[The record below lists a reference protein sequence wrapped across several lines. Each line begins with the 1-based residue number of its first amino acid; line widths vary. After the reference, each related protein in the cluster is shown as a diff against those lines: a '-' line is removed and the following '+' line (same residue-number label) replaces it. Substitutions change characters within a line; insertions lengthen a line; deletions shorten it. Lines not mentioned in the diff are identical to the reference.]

1 MRVALSIFKYF
12 PYGGIQRDM
21 LKVARECL
29 RRGHE
34 VKIFTLRWEGPAEPD
49 LDVEVLPIVGLNR
62 HSQYDH
68 FAVALHE
75 AVAEDK
81 FDLLVGFNKM
91 PGLDVYYAGD
101 SCYLEKSLTQRS
113 ALYRLLPRF
122 RSFVAAERA
131 VFSSDSATQILT
143 LSSGEVPRYRH
154 LYRTQP
160 DRFHELPPGIE
171 RNRIAPADVAPYR
184 AAVRTEHGLA
194 EHDNVV
200 LFLGSGFIKKGLDRA
215 LLALAALPAQMRM
228 RTHMFVIGRDKA
240 DAFERLAMRL
250 GVSGQV
256 TFYAEGRDDIP
267 RFLFAA
273 DALIHPAYDETAGMV
288 IVEALLAGLPA
299 VVTKNCGY
307 ASYLQK
313 YQAGIVLENPF
324 SQTALNEALL
334 ELLTSDDREYW
345 RRNGIAA
352 GEDEQ
357 LFRLVPTTVDL
368 LERFAAEKRPRLVF
382 ALFRYFPY
390 GGLQRDFMRI
400 AMACRQAGY
409 EIVVYCL
416 TWQGNVPEGF
426 RVIRVPAESMRNH
439 VKYQR
444 FAELVAAE
452 AAWHHP
458 AAVIGFNKIPGLDL
472 YYAADS
478 CFEQKAQEMR
488 TPLYRLFGRYRVMS
502 RFEKAV
508 FDQHSATRIM
518 LITEHQRALFQ
529 KYYQTQDERLTVVPP
544 GISADRA
551 RPENWR
557 KLRAGVRAE
566 FELADDEFL
575 MVLVG
580 SGFITKGLDRAL
592 QALASLPDELA
603 SRTRLLVIGQD
614 NPGQFQRL
622 AVSLGVAERL
632 IIDKGREDIPAILQ
646 GADLMIHPAYME
658 SGGMV
663 LIEAV
668 IAGLPVIA
676 TSVCGFAHFINNAD
690 AGVVLTEPFEQPELD
705 EQVALAL
712 GNDARR
718 QQWSANGVKFGRAR
732 QDLYDMP
739 KHALEFIEAFLAER
753 GVRVPVESTGEQG

>member
-29 RRGHE
+29 RRGHQ
-34 VKIFTLRWEGPAEPD
+34 VKVFSLRWEGPAEPD
-49 LDVEVLPIVGLNR
+49 LDVELLPVVGINR

-75 AVAEDK
+75 AVADDE

-122 RSFVAAERA
+122 RSFVAAEHS

-143 LSSGEVPRYRH
+143 LSNGEVPRYRH

-171 RNRIAPADVAPYR
+171 RDRVAPADVAPYR
-184 AAVRTEHGLA
+184 ESVRTEHGLA

-215 LLALAALPAQMRM
+215 LLALAALPAHV
-228 RTHMFVIGRDKA
+228 RTCTHLFVIGRDKA

-250 GVSGQV
+250 GVSNRV
-256 TFYAEGRDDIP
+256 TFYSEGRDDIP

-288 IVEALLAGLPA
+288 IVEAMLAGVPA

-307 ASYLQK
+307 ASYLEK
-313 YQAGIVLENPF
+313 YRAGIVLENPF
-324 SQTALNEALL
+324 SQTVLNEALH
-334 ELLTSDDREYW
+334 ELLSSGDRECW

-357 LFRLVPTTVDL
+357 LFRLVPRTVDL
-368 LERFAAEKRPRLVF
+368 LERFAGEKRPLLVF
-382 ALFRYFPY
+382 ALFRYFPF

-416 TWQGNVPEGF
+416 SWQGDVPEGF
-426 RVIRVPAESMRNH
+426 RVIRVPAEIMRNH

-444 FAELVAAE
+444 FAEHVAAE
-452 AAWHHP
+452 AGWHHP

-488 TPLYRLFGRYRVMS
+488 TPLYRLFGRYRLMS

-518 LITEHQRALFQ
+518 LITQHQRAPFQ
-529 KYYQTQDERLTVVPP
+529 KYYQTQDERMIVVPP

-551 RPENWR
+551 RPQHWQE
-557 KLRAGVRAE
+557 LRAGVRSE
-566 FELADDEFL
+566 FELSDDELL
-575 MVLVG
+575 MVLIG

-592 QALASLPDELA
+592 QVLASLPEELA
-603 SRTRLLVIGQD
+603 TRTRLLVIGQD

-622 AVSLGVAERL
+622 AASLGVAERL
-632 IIDKGREDIPAILQ
+632 IINKGRDDIPAILQ
-646 GADLMIHPAYME
+646 GADLMVHPAYME

-676 TSVCGFAHFINNAD
+676 TSVCGFAHFIKDAD
-690 AGVVLTEPFEQPELD
+690 AGVVLAEPFEQSELN
-705 EQVALAL
+705 EQVAIAL
-712 GNDARR
+712 GDDACR
-718 QQWSANGVKFGRAR
+718 QRWSANGVRFGRTR

-739 KHALEFIEAFLAER
+739 RHALECIETFLAER
-753 GVRVPVESTGEQG
+753 GARVPVESAGEQR